1 MTDAGPAVTDGARAG
16 ERPEEDRAGAWFPRW
31 FWPSFAAPATLV
43 LLAFFVLAFYA
54 TLAVAFGGIDP
65 ILQTPAPA
73 WNPLTWRFDALGY
86 TFSNVTHSDGIF
98 YAAFFRTI
106 AYVATATACC
116 ALIGYP
122 FAYFLARHAGRWRGL
137 FLALFLAPF
146 WISYMLRMTAWIG
159 LLEDEGLVNRILER
173 LGVIAAPIGFLDGH
187 AGTLIFGLFYGYV
200 PFMILP
206 LFAVLDRIPA
216 SNLEASRDLGAS
228 PTQTFFRVTLPAS
241 RQGLIAGVILCALP
255 MFGDYFTQQ
264 LLANANGTRM
274 LGNFIVESLQ
284 VPIFVARGASLILML
299 VVLLTVPIVYYLR
312 SAGRAARERA

>member
-1 MTDAGPAVTDGARAG
+1 MTDAGPVVTDGARSVDGADG
-16 ERPEEDRAGAWFPRW
+16 DRRGAWFPRW

-43 LLAFFVLAFYA
+43 LVVFFVLAFYA

-73 WNPLTWRFDALGY
+73 WNPLTWRFDEFSY
-86 TFSNVTHSDGIF
+86 TISNLTHSDGIF
-98 YAAFFRTI
+98 YAAFFRTLG
-106 AYVATATACC
+106 YVAIATVGC
-116 ALIGYP
+116 AVIGYP

-159 LLEDEGLVNRILER
+159 LLEEEGLVNRTLER
-173 LGVIAAPIGFLDGH
+173 IGAIDAPIGFLNGH
-187 AGTLIFGLFYGYV
+187 AGTLIFGLIYGYV

-216 SNLEASRDLGAS
+216 SNLEAARDLGAS
-228 PTQTFFRVTLPAS
+228 PTQTFLRVTLPAS
-241 RQGLIAGVILCALP
+241 RQGLIAGAILCALP

-264 LLANANGTRM
+264 LLADSNGTRM
-274 LGNFIVESLQ
+274 LGNFIVESLR
-284 VPIFVARGASLILML
+284 VPIFVSRGASLILLL

-312 SAGRAARERA
+312 SSARAARERA

>member
-1 MTDAGPAVTDGARAG
+1 MSDVGPAVSDGARAVG
-16 ERPEEDRAGAWFPRW
+16 RPDRDRGGAWFPRW

-43 LLAFFVLAFYA
+43 LVTFFVLAVYA

-73 WNPLTWRFDALGY
+73 WDPRTWRFDALSY
-86 TFSNVTHSDGIF
+86 TVSNITHSDGLY
-98 YAAFFRTI
+98 YAAFFRTL
-106 AYVATATACC
+106 AYVAIATACC

-159 LLEDEGLVNRILER
+159 LLEEEGLVNRILEH
-173 LGVIAAPIGFLDGH
+173 LGVIDTPVGFLSGH
-187 AGTLIFGLFYGYV
+187 AATLIFGLTYGYV

-216 SNLEASRDLGAS
+216 STLEAARDLGAS
-228 PTQTFFRVTLPAS
+228 PTQTFLRITLPAS
-241 RQGLIAGVILCALP
+241 RQGLIAGAILCALP

-264 LLANANGTRM
+264 LLADSNGTRM
-274 LGNFIVESLQ
+274 IGNFIVESLN
-284 VPIFVARGASLILML
+284 VPVFVSRGASLILIL
-299 VVLLTVPIVYYLR
+299 IAILTVPIVYYLR
-312 SAGRAARERA
+312 SSGRAARERA